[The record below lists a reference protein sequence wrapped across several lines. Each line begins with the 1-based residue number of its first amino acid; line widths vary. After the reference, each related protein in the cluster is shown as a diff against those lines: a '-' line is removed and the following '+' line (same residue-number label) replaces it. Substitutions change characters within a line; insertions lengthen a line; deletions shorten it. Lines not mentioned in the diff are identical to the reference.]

1 MDSLRI
7 KQNDSFSSASS
18 SASPRWIFSTANLRN
33 VRILIY
39 RFFNVKTC
47 FSRVA
52 RRRLLSE
59 VSSTG
64 DGGGGGRRRFFPCGR
79 KNGSSLRSNSAST
92 TKEGRRGGDRGGG
105 GGEEEGFLRQVRRI
119 SLQRSQL
126 FCFESCMKIEQE
138 FLPLVTPKSKF
149 LFWHVEFLPFYEGPP
164 SPSLVFL

>member
-1 MDSLRI
+1 MFGEGKEVGGSGRVDSLRI

-18 SASPRWIFSTANLRN
+18 SASPRWNFSKSHLS
-33 VRILIY
+33 I
-39 RFFNVKTC
+39 FNVKRC

-138 FLPLVTPKSKF
+138 ILLLVTPK
-149 LFWHVEFLPFYEGPP
+149 
-164 SPSLVFL
+164 

>member
-18 SASPRWIFSTANLRN
+18 SASPRWNLPNLQN

-39 RFFNVKTC
+39 RLFNEKRC
-47 FSRVA
+47 FSMVA

-126 FCFESCMKIEQE
+126 ICFEYCMKIEQV
-138 FLPLVTPKSKF
+138 FLSLVTPK
-149 LFWHVEFLPFYEGPP
+149 
-164 SPSLVFL
+164 